1 MQYKVKKETGEEITI
16 EEHRPEYAA
25 LLYGKGVLA
34 AKMGKSTEQL
44 CVTNPIGEEVYYRVV
59 YAVEIYSSTKP
70 EEPIPAEETKP
81 LLRKED
87 WDLTKIKVDIETSVQ

>member
-1 MQYKVKKETGEEITI
+1 MQYRVKKETGEEISI
-16 EEHRPEYAA
+16 EEHRPEKAA

-44 CVTNPIGEEVYYRVV
+44 VVTNPIGEEVYYRVV

-81 LLRKED
+81 LVERGD
-87 WDLTKIKVDIETSVQ
+87 WDLTKIDIETSVQ